1 MKTGYR
7 TRETPDPVFFRLEK
21 NGRPDRGDQA
31 ICPDKFPASAPAA
44 VPRVAGPRRFPIFFR
59 ELHKAPSE
67 TPMTEIIREPI
78 TAPDTWAGP
87 DIQGDGRWLHQLD
100 GDEIAEIDAALE
112 TVKSAGLEIPF
123 AAEAFPIPRFK
134 ARLDELVSRVTD
146 GLGVI
151 LIRGIPRE
159 RYTDADCA
167 LIYWGIGVHMGR
179 PVSQNSRGHLLGH
192 VTDEGKTLSDPNA
205 RGYQTRNRL
214 DFHCDQLPV
223 DLLGLFCLRT
233 AKSGGAS
240 YLVSAPAV
248 HNVLLAERPDLLD
261 VLYAP
266 FHVDWR
272 GDHPEEVQPWY
283 DVPMLS
289 AHKGRLA
296 ARVTNRSFMESVSR
310 YGAELALS
318 EAQREALDVFQEISN
333 REEMRLQMHFEEG
346 DMQFINNH
354 SILHARQAYEDYDEP
369 ERKRHLLRMWIGMT
383 DGRRRELAPALA
395 ERYRFVETGGIP
407 KTREAA

>member
-1 MKTGYR
+1 
-7 TRETPDPVFFRLEK
+7 
-21 NGRPDRGDQA
+21 
-31 ICPDKFPASAPAA
+31 
-44 VPRVAGPRRFPIFFR
+44 
-59 ELHKAPSE
+59 
-67 TPMTEIIREPI
+67 MTEIIREPI
-78 TAPDTWAGP
+78 TLPDAWVGP
-87 DIQGDGRWLHQLD
+87 AIQDDPRWLYQLSD
-100 GDEIAEIDAALE
+100 ADIEEIDSALQA
-112 TVKSAGLEIPF
+112 VKAQGLEIPF
-123 AAEAFPIPRFK
+123 GSEAFPIPNFK
-134 ARLDELVSRVTD
+134 TQFDELVSRVTD
-146 GLGVI
+146 GLGVV
-151 LIRGIPRE
+151 LIRGVPRA
-159 RYTDADCA
+159 RYTDEECA
-167 LIYWGIGVHMGR
+167 LIYWGLGVHMGR

-248 HNVLLAERPDLLD
+248 HNVMLAERPDLLE
-261 VLYAP
+261 VLYQP

-272 GDHPEEVQPWY
+272 GDHPEGEQPWY
-283 DVPMLS
+283 DVPMLT
-289 AHKGRLA
+289 AHEGRIA

-310 YGAELALS
+310 YGEELALS
-318 EAQREALDVFQEISN
+318 DIQAEALDVFQEISN
-333 REEMRLQMHFEEG
+333 REELRLEMDFQEG

-383 DGRRRELAPALA
+383 DHRRRQLAPILA
-395 ERYRFVETGGIP
+395 DRYRYVEMGGIP
-407 KTREAA
+407 KTRDAA